1 MWEIPFLNPKAKER
15 TGYPT
20 QKPIILL
27 EKIIDLVTDEHDV
40 VLDPFCGSGT
50 TLVAASILKRNF
62 IGIDI
67 SEDAVE
73 LTKLRLSDLIKTES
87 KVLMNGIASY
97 ENNDPWVMKHLSCFD
112 FSRIHRNKGLDA
124 ILNKSSTD
132 HPIFLRVQRENEE
145 LIEAYKLMKK
155 AIISKTNSIG
165 YLIQTIEN
173 NNFSEMSPLNEN
185 IKIIQSL
192 DLQITTNQ
200 KK

>member
-1 MWEIPFLNPKAKER
+1 M
-15 TGYPT
+15 
-20 QKPIILL
+20 
-27 EKIIDLVTDEHDV
+27 D
-40 VLDPFCGSGT
+40 
-50 TLVAASILKRNF
+50 
-62 IGIDI
+62 
-67 SEDAVE
+67 
-73 LTKLRLSDLIKTES
+73 
-87 KVLMNGIASY
+87 
-97 ENNDPWVMKHLSCFD
+97 
-112 FSRIHRNKGLDA
+112 
-124 ILNKSSTD
+124 KSSIE